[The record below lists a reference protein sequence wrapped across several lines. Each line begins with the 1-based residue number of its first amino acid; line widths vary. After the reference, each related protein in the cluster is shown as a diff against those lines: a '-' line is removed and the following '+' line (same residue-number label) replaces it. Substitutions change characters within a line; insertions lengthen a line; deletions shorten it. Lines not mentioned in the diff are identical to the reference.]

1 MELINTFEAVDE
13 NGIIWVTECYGIDG
27 VVLSTN
33 TFKKQIEEDN

>member
-27 VVLSTN
+27 VVYYTN
-33 TFKKQIEEDN
+33 TFKKEIE